1 MEKTFPPVA
10 GKSKISPRVET
21 VKIWLW
27 IREKWD
33 KVGGKGGMEVKKEW
47 RGIRRVEGEDGGT
60 EREKERWKD
69 GEGEGGIKGRKEMEG
84 EKGGMKGRKG

>member
-33 KVGGKGGMEVKKEW
+33 KVGGE
-47 RGIRRVEGEDGGT
+47 RRDG
-60 EREKERWKD
+60 
-69 GEGEGGIKGRKEMEG
+69 G
-84 EKGGMKGRKG
+84 EKGMERDKES